1 MKKYAHSL
9 RPACVMNVITH
20 NKAYSI
26 YPRATFIERRSL
38 VYNRSENSLEGRS
51 KYEQRGWIQIP
62 FLEAHDYNNPFSS
75 FARGSRRI
83 GDNKCWTINL
93 YPTINTSQDFM
104 DSNTWY
110 LHYIKPSMGLGMD
123 WRVFITHHW
132 ELVKGEE
139 MFRNIYLMD
148 SVRRDRF
155 WNIIKM
161 LRKVEALDKWQAN
174 FSVVVWLLIFHT

>member
-1 MKKYAHSL
+1 
-9 RPACVMNVITH
+9 MNVITH

-38 VYNRSENSLEGRS
+38 VYNRSENSLEGRP

-83 GDNKCWTINL
+83 GDNKCWTIDL
-93 YPTINTSQDFM
+93 YPTIINMSQDFM

-161 LRKVEALDKWQAN
+161 LRKVKALDKWQAN